1 MKRVT
6 LFVALI
12 AVLALVSLS
21 SVPAALAERNTEM
34 KEAPADRVVV
44 MYFHRTKRCPTCQ
57 KMGSY
62 SEEAVTKGFPQEVKD
77 GSVEFH
83 YVDFQDKKNA
93 ALKKGYKVDGPA
105 LIVAKVAKNKVAQFS
120 NLKDIWAKHG
130 DKEAFL
136 KYIRDDVKAKQ
147 KSAG

>member
-1 MKRVT
+1 MKRAT
-6 LFVALI
+6 LFVTLI
-12 AVLALVSLS
+12 AVLSLVSLP
-21 SVPAALAERNTEM
+21 SVPAAFAERNTQM

-44 MYFHRTKRCPTCQ
+44 MYFHRTKRCPTCR

-77 GSVEFH
+77 GTVEFH
-83 YVDFQDKKNA
+83 YVDFQNAKNA
-93 ALKKGYKVDGPA
+93 ALKKGYKVDGPS
-105 LIVAKVAKNKVAQFS
+105 LIVAKIAKNKVAEFS

-136 KYIRDDVKAKQ
+136 KYVRDDVTAKQ
-147 KSAG
+147 KPTS